1 MKNNVK
7 LRSELRLVDVINKLS
22 HVLFCFLEQ
31 TFLKVALRSVYDSY
45 EDFVSSLLNLGQ
57 GVVYVSLEYKSV
69 QSESSKK
76 EEDAISMFIKAA
88 Y

>member
-1 MKNNVK
+1 MKDNEK

-22 HVLFCFLEQ
+22 HSFFES
-31 TFLKVALRSVYDSY
+31 TFLMAAFRNIHHSY

-57 GVVYVSLEYKSV
+57 DVVYVSLECKSV

-76 EEDAISMFIKAA
+76 EDAISTFTKTA

>member
-1 MKNNVK
+1 M
-7 LRSELRLVDVINKLS
+7 
-22 HVLFCFLEQ
+22 FFLEQ
-31 TFLKVALRSVYDSY
+31 TFLMAAFGNMYHSY

-57 GVVYVSLEYKSV
+57 DVVYVSLECKSV

-76 EEDAISMFIKAA
+76 EEDVISMLIKTA

>member
-1 MKNNVK
+1 M
-7 LRSELRLVDVINKLS
+7 DVINRFS
-22 HVLFCFLEQ
+22 CGGFFFFLEQ
-31 TFLKVALRSVYDSY
+31 TFLMGALRNVYHSY

-57 GVVYVSLEYKSV
+57 DVAYVSLECKSV

-76 EEDAISMFIKAA
+76 EEDAISMFIKTA